1 MKTENQISLRGPSA
15 PYNGQLERGPD
26 ESYSGQAIR
35 LDLAGYGG
43 ALHLGWE
50 GDFMAE
56 RPDDYAA
63 LIIRAC
69 NSHAQLVA
77 ALTDIETTAR
87 NTANTFPN
95 MPGRVDL
102 LRIAMN
108 ARAALAAAQS

>member
-1 MKTENQISLRGPSA
+1 MNTPICKASDIPNGGPLGSA
-15 PYNGQLERGPD
+15 TL
-26 ESYSGQAIR
+26 I
-35 LDLAGYGG
+35 LD
-43 ALHLGWE
+43 
-50 GDFMAE
+50 AE
-56 RPDDYAA
+56 RRTVADAGTPQDAA
-63 LIIRAC
+63 FIVRAC

-108 ARAALAAAQS
+108 ARAALQAAKE